1 MDNLNAEYGSEW
13 IAKMAS
19 VCEESSTID
28 STLFGKYEVKRGLRD
43 LNGQGVLTGLTEIS
57 EIRSRKME
65 DDEWVPCDGKLYY
78 QGIDIEE
85 IVGGFLAEKRFGY
98 EEVVYLLLF
107 GKLPNEK
114 ELNELKD
121 LLAYYRQS
129 LPTSFV
135 RDIIMKAPSVSSP
148 VPHVFCLR
156 VSDGALFPRW
166 IQFLSASAK
175 TGIFHS
181 GKYSSYAAAGQP
193 VHKTGGKG
201 PGCSPGSSC

>member
-1 MDNLNAEYGSEW
+1 MDNLNAEYGSDW

-121 LLAYYRQS
+121 LLCFA
-129 LPTSFV
+129 LHTSF
-135 RDIIMKAPSVSSP
+135 A
-148 VPHVFCLR
+148 F
-156 VSDGALFPRW
+156 
-166 IQFLSASAK
+166 FLTC
-175 TGIFHS
+175 TGIR
-181 GKYSSYAAAGQP
+181 GAGPHCQNP
-193 VHKTGGKG
+193 
-201 PGCSPGSSC
+201 